1 MSVESALQQRSNN
14 CCELCSST
22 ENLQVYAVATEGKNN
37 PDECIL
43 VCAKCLNQIEKKEFL
58 DTNHWQCLTTS
69 MWSEHPAVKVVA
81 WRMLNRCR
89 TESWASDALDM
100 LYMEDD
106 VLAWSKQ
113 SGDHE
118 QAANEGFH
126 LDSNGNILHDGDNIA
141 LVKSL
146 DVKGSTVN
154 AKLGTVVHNI
164 KLVRNNTEQIEGRI
178 EGQLIVI
185 LTKYVRKV

>member
-1 MSVESALQQRSNN
+1 MSIESVLQQRSNN
-14 CCELCSST
+14 CCELCASIQQ
-22 ENLQVYAVATEGKNN
+22 LQVYNVSTESKGN
-37 PDECIL
+37 PNESIL

-69 MWSEHPAVKVVA
+69 MWSEHAPVKVVA

-89 TESWASDALDM
+89 AESWASEALDM
-100 LYMEDD
+100 VYIDD
-106 VLAWSKQ
+106 DLLLWAKLT
-113 SGDHE
+113 GDHD

-126 LDSNGNILHDGDNIA
+126 LDSNGNILQDGDNIA
-141 LVKSL
+141 LTKSL
-146 DVKGSTVN
+146 DVKGSTIN

-164 KLVRNNTEQIEGRI
+164 RLVRNNNEQIEGRI

-185 LTKYVRKV
+185 LTKFVRKV